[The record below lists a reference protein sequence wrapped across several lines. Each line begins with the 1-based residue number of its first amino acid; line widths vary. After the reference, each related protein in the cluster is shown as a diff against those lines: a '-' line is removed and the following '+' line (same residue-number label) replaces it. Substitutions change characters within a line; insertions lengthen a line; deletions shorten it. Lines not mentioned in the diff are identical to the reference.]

1 MEKWNTNDHRN
12 FAATFNLI
20 KSPGIEEMTFYSP
33 VTKRTTPDKKTLKK
47 AFEILLDRRYQTR
60 QRKTTLTVTFC
71 DKEKYYDNY

>member
-47 AFEILLDRRYQTR
+47 AFEILLDRRY
-60 QRKTTLTVTFC
+60 
-71 DKEKYYDNY
+71 